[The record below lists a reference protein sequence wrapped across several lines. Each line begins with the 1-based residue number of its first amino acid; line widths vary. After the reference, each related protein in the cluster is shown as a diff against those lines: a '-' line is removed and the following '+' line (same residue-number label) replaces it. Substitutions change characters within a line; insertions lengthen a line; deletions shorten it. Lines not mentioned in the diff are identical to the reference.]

1 LNPRRPALYQV
12 QPNAEENR
20 RSAAM
25 STERPTPAPARP
37 FQAEVSRLLHL
48 MVHSVYTEK
57 DVFLRELISNASDA
71 CDKLRYEAI
80 ARPELIG
87 DDARLAIR
95 LEAHK
100 EGGRLIVADNGIG
113 MNNAELAENLGTIAR
128 SGTRAF
134 LEQLGQQ
141 GENSALIG
149 QFGVG
154 FYAAFMVADRIEVV
168 SRKAGEDAAWLWAS
182 DGANGFSI
190 EPAPEIEAGKVP
202 RGTRITLHLKE
213 DCRAFLDDYEIE
225 RVVKTYSDH
234 ILFPVELVGA
244 DGTAKQLNS
253 ASALWQRSRGE
264 VKPDEYTEA
273 YRGLSGQLDQPALT
287 VHYKAEGRQSYAAL
301 LFVPTQRPFDL
312 FDVERKGR
320 VKLYVKRVFI
330 TEDAALLPGYLRFVR
345 GVIDSEDV
353 PLNISR
359 EMLQNNP
366 AVAQIRRAVTGKVI
380 GELETLA
387 EKEPDKFVG
396 IWEAFGQVLKEG
408 IYEDFERRDA
418 LLKLA
423 RFRSTAGD
431 GWRSLADYVAAMREG
446 QTEIYYLVG
455 ESIDRLRS
463 SPQLEAARERGVEV
477 LLLPDPVDAFWT
489 TAMPKFDGKALKSL
503 SQGDVDLSA
512 IPLREE
518 AAKPKK
524 EPPQDVGD
532 LISSLKAALGEEVDD
547 VKVSQRLVSSP
558 ACLVATA
565 HGPDRTL
572 ERLLQRQQRGINV
585 KPVLEINPGHPLIAA
600 IDRARLAT
608 DQSVVDDLAHLL
620 LDQARIVEGELPS
633 DPARFA
639 ERLNR
644 YLVAGLEGPNTEG
657 RPA

>member
-1 LNPRRPALYQV
+1 
-12 QPNAEENR
+12 
-20 RSAAM
+20 M
-25 STERPTPAPARP
+25 STDRPSPTAPRP

-57 DVFLRELISNASDA
+57 DIFLRELISNASDA

-80 ARPELIG
+80 AQPELIG

-95 LEAHK
+95 IETDKDAGH
-100 EGGRLIVADNGIG
+100 LIIADNGIG
-113 MNNAELAENLGTIAR
+113 MNDSELAENLGTIAR

-134 LEQLGQQ
+134 IERLGKD

-154 FYAAFMVADRIEVV
+154 FYSAFMGADHIEVV
-168 SRKAGEDAAWLWAS
+168 SRKAGETTTWLWTS
-182 DGANGFSI
+182 DGASGFSI
-190 EPAPEIEAGKVP
+190 EAAPETEAAKVP
-202 RGTRITLHLKE
+202 RGTRITLHLK
-213 DCRAFLDDYEIE
+213 DDARNFLDDYEIE
-225 RVVKTYSDH
+225 RIVKTYSDH
-234 ILFPVELVGA
+234 ILFPVELISA

-253 ASALWQRSRGE
+253 ASALWQRSKSE
-264 VKPDEYTEA
+264 VSADEYTEA
-273 YRGLSGQLDQPALT
+273 YRSLAGQLDVPALT

-320 VKLYVKRVFI
+320 VKLYVRRVFI

-366 AVAQIRRAVTGKVI
+366 AVAQIRRAVTAKVI

-387 EKEPDKFVG
+387 NKEPEKFAS
-396 IWEAFGQVLKEG
+396 IWETFGQVLKEG
-408 IYEDFERRDA
+408 IYEDFERRDQ
-418 LLKLA
+418 LLKIA

-431 GWRSLADYVAAMREG
+431 GWRSLSEYIAAMREG
-446 QTEIYYLVG
+446 QSEIYYLVG
-455 ESIDRLRS
+455 ESLDRLKS

-489 TAMPKFDGKALKSL
+489 TANPKFDGKDLKSL

-512 IPLREE
+512 VPLNEE
-518 AAKPKK
+518 AAKAKADAPK
-524 EPPQDVGD
+524 DVGD
-532 LISSLKAALGEEVDD
+532 LISSIKAALGEEVED

-585 KPVLEINPGHPLIAA
+585 KPILEINPGHPLIGA
-600 IDRARLAT
+600 IDRARMAADLT
-608 DQSVVDDLAHLL
+608 VVDDLAHLL
-620 LDQARIVEGELPS
+620 LDQARIVEGELPI
-633 DPARFA
+633 DPARFT

-644 YLVAGLEGPNTEG
+644 YLVAGINAPNTEG

>member
-1 LNPRRPALYQV
+1 LNRRHGALYHK
-12 QPNAEENR
+12 QPDVKENR

-25 STERPTPAPARP
+25 STERPSPATSRP
-37 FQAEVSRLLHL
+37 FEAEVSRLLHL

-80 ARPELIG
+80 ARPELVG
-87 DDARLAIR
+87 DDARFAIR
-95 LEAHK
+95 IETEKEA
-100 EGGRLIVADNGIG
+100 GRLVIADNGIG
-113 MNNAELAENLGTIAR
+113 MNETELAENLGTIAR

-134 LEQLGQQ
+134 LERLGKD

-154 FYAAFMVADRIEVV
+154 FYAAFMVADHIEVL
-168 SRKAGEDAAWLWAS
+168 SRKAGEDAVWLWAS
-182 DGANGFSI
+182 DGANGFTI
-190 EPAPEIEAGKVP
+190 EPAPESEAARVP

-213 DCRAFLDDYEIE
+213 DSRAFLDNYEIE
-225 RVVKTYSDH
+225 RIVKTYSDH
-234 ILFPVELVGA
+234 ILFPVELIGA
-244 DGTAKQLNS
+244 DGAPKQLNS
-253 ASALWQRSRGE
+253 ASALWQRSRSE
-264 VKPDEYTEA
+264 VKPEEYTEA
-273 YRGLSGQLDQPALT
+273 YRSLSGQLDQPALT

-366 AVAQIRRAVTGKVI
+366 AVAQIRRAVTTKVI
-380 GELETLA
+380 GELEALA
-387 EKEPDKFVG
+387 GKESQKLNE
-396 IWEAFGQVLKEG
+396 IWETFGQVLKEG
-408 IYEDFERRDA
+408 IYEDFERRDQ
-418 LLKLA
+418 LLKIAL
-423 RFRSTAGD
+423 FRTTAGD
-431 GWRSLADYVAAMREG
+431 GWRSLGDYVAAMREG

-455 ESIDRLRS
+455 ESLDRLKS
-463 SPQLEAARERGVEV
+463 SPQLEAATARGVEV

-489 TAMPKFDGKALKSL
+489 TASPKFEGKALKSL
-503 SQGDVDLSA
+503 SQGDIDLSA
-512 IPLREE
+512 IPLKEE
-518 AAKPKK
+518 AAKAKSDSPK
-524 EPPQDVGD
+524 DVGD
-532 LISSLKAALGEEVDD
+532 LISSLKAALGDEVDD

-600 IDRARLAT
+600 LDRARLAT
-608 DQSVVDDLAHLL
+608 DQLVVDDLAHLL
-620 LDQARIVEGELPS
+620 LDQARIVEGELPT
-633 DPARFA
+633 DPARFT

-644 YLVAGLEGPNTEG
+644 YLVAGLNAPSTEG

>member
-1 LNPRRPALYQV
+1 
-12 QPNAEENR
+12 
-20 RSAAM
+20 M
-25 STERPTPAPARP
+25 STDSPSPATPRP

-95 LEAHK
+95 IETDKEA
-100 EGGRLIVADNGIG
+100 GRLVIADNGIG
-113 MNNAELAENLGTIAR
+113 MNDAELAENLGTIAR

-134 LEQLGQQ
+134 LERLGKE
-141 GENSALIG
+141 GEGSALIG

-154 FYAAFMVADRIEVV
+154 FYAAFMVADHIEVV
-168 SRKAGEDAAWLWAS
+168 SRKAGEDAAWLWTS
-182 DGANGFSI
+182 DGASGFTI
-190 EPAPEIEAGKVP
+190 VPASETDAAKVP
-202 RGTRITLHLKE
+202 RGTRITLHLK
-213 DCRAFLDDYEIE
+213 DDSRTFLDDYEIE
-225 RVVKTYSDH
+225 RIVKTYSDH
-234 ILFPVELVGA
+234 ILFPIELIGA
-244 DGTAKQLNS
+244 DGAAKQLNS
-253 ASALWQRSRGE
+253 ASALWQRSKSE
-264 VKPDEYTEA
+264 VKPDEYTEV
-273 YRGLSGQLDQPALT
+273 YRSLSGQLDQPALT

-366 AVAQIRRAVTGKVI
+366 AVTQIRRAVTTKVI
-380 GELETLA
+380 SELETFA
-387 EKEPDKFVG
+387 NKEPEKFTQ
-396 IWEAFGQVLKEG
+396 IWETFGQVLKEG
-408 IYEDFERRDA
+408 IYEDFERRDQ

-431 GWRSLADYVAAMREG
+431 GWRSLSEYVAAMREG

-455 ESIDRLRS
+455 ESLDRLKS
-463 SPQLEAARERGVEV
+463 SPQLEAAKERGVEV
-477 LLLPDPVDAFWT
+477 LLLADPVDAFWT
-489 TAMPKFDGKALKSL
+489 TAMPKFADKAMKSL

-512 IPLREE
+512 VPLKEE
-518 AAKPKK
+518 AAKPKADAPK
-524 EPPQDVGD
+524 DVGD
-532 LISSLKAALGEEVDD
+532 LISSLKAALGDEVDD

-572 ERLLQRQQRGINV
+572 ERMLQRQQRGINV
-585 KPVLEINPGHPLIAA
+585 KPILEINPGHPLIAA

-608 DQSVVDDLAHLL
+608 DQIVVDDLAHLL
-620 LDQARIVEGELPS
+620 LDQARIVEGELPT
-633 DPARFA
+633 DPARFT

-644 YLVAGLEGPNTEG
+644 YLVAGLAVQNTEG

>member
-1 LNPRRPALYQV
+1 
-12 QPNAEENR
+12 
-20 RSAAM
+20 M
-25 STERPTPAPARP
+25 STDRPSPATARP
-37 FQAEVSRLLHL
+37 FEAEVSRLLHL

-57 DVFLRELISNASDA
+57 DIFLRELISNASDA

-80 ARPELIG
+80 AHPALLG

-95 LEAHK
+95 IETDKEA
-100 EGGRLIVADNGIG
+100 GRIVIADNGIG
-113 MNNAELAENLGTIAR
+113 MSESELAENLGTIAR

-134 LEQLGQQ
+134 MDRLGKD

-154 FYAAFMVADRIEVV
+154 FYSAFMVADHIDVV
-168 SRKAGEDAAWLWAS
+168 SRKAGENAAWLWSS
-182 DGANGFSI
+182 DGASGYTI
-190 EPAPEIEAGKVP
+190 EPAPEADAAKVS
-202 RGTRITLHLKE
+202 RGTRITLHLK
-213 DCRAFLDDYEIE
+213 DDAKNFLDDYEIE
-225 RVVKTYSDH
+225 RIVKTYSDH

-253 ASALWQRSRGE
+253 ASALWQRSKSE
-264 VKPDEYTEA
+264 VKPEEYTEA
-273 YRGLSGQLDQPALT
+273 YRSLSGQLDQPALT

-320 VKLYVKRVFI
+320 VKLYVRRVFI

-366 AVAQIRRAVTGKVI
+366 AVAQIRRAVTAKLI
-380 GELETLA
+380 GELETFA
-387 EKEPDKFVG
+387 GKEPEKFTQ
-396 IWEAFGQVLKEG
+396 IWETFGQVLKEG
-408 IYEDFERRDA
+408 IYEDFERREQ

-431 GWRSLADYVAAMREG
+431 GWRSLSEYIAAMRDG

-455 ESIDRLRS
+455 ESLDRLKS
-463 SPQLEAARERGVEV
+463 SPQLEAAKERGVEV
-477 LLLPDPVDAFWT
+477 LLLADPVDAFWT
-489 TAMPKFDGKALKSL
+489 TANPKFEDKALKSL

-512 IPLREE
+512 IPLSEE
-518 AAKPKK
+518 SAKTKT
-524 EPPQDVGD
+524 EPPKDVGD

-572 ERLLQRQQRGINV
+572 ERMLQRQQRGINV
-585 KPVLEINPGHPLIAA
+585 KPILEINPAHPLIAA

-608 DQSVVDDLAHLL
+608 DIAVVDDLAHLL

-633 DPARFA
+633 DPARFT

-644 YLVAGLEGPNTEG
+644 YLVAGLKEQSTEG
-657 RPA
+657 TPA

>member
-1 LNPRRPALYQV
+1 
-12 QPNAEENR
+12 
-20 RSAAM
+20 M
-25 STERPTPAPARP
+25 STDQPSPATSRP
-37 FQAEVSRLLHL
+37 FEAEVSRLLHL

-57 DVFLRELISNASDA
+57 DIFLRELISNASDA

-80 ARPELIG
+80 ARPELMG

-95 LEAHK
+95 IETDKEA
-100 EGGRLIVADNGIG
+100 GRLVIADNGVG
-113 MNNAELAENLGTIAR
+113 MSESELAENLGTIAR

-134 LEQLGQQ
+134 MERVGKE

-154 FYAAFMVADRIEVV
+154 FYSAFMVADHIEVV
-168 SRKAGEDAAWLWAS
+168 SRKAGEDTAWLWTS
-182 DGANGFSI
+182 DGASGYTI
-190 EPAPEIEAGKVP
+190 EAAPEADAAKVS
-202 RGTRITLHLKE
+202 RGTRITLHLK
-213 DCRAFLDDYEIE
+213 DDARNFLDDYEIE
-225 RVVKTYSDH
+225 RIVKTYSDH

-244 DGTAKQLNS
+244 DGEAKQLNS
-253 ASALWQRSRGE
+253 ASALWQRSRSE
-264 VKPDEYTEA
+264 VKPEEYTEA
-273 YRGLSGQLDQPALT
+273 YRSLSGQLDEPALT

-301 LFVPTQRPFDL
+301 LFVPSQRPFDL

-366 AVAQIRRAVTGKVI
+366 AVAQIRRAVTTKVI
-380 GELETLA
+380 GELETFA
-387 EKEPDKFVG
+387 SKEPEKFAQL
-396 IWEAFGQVLKEG
+396 WETFGQVLKEG
-408 IYEDFERRDA
+408 IYEDFERREQ

-431 GWRSLADYVAAMREG
+431 GWRTLGEYIAAMREG
-446 QTEIYYLVG
+446 QTDIYYLVG
-455 ESIDRLRS
+455 ESLDRLKS
-463 SPQLEAARERGVEV
+463 SPQLEAAKERNVEV
-477 LLLPDPVDAFWT
+477 LLLADPVDAFWT
-489 TAMPKFDGKALKSL
+489 TANPKFDGKALKSL

-512 IPLREE
+512 IALKEE
-518 AAKPKK
+518 AAKAKADPPK
-524 EPPQDVGD
+524 DVGD

-585 KPVLEINPGHPLIAA
+585 KPILEINPGHPLIAA
-600 IDRARLAT
+600 IDRARLAA
-608 DQSVVDDLAHLL
+608 DVAVVDDLAHLL

-633 DPARFA
+633 DPARFT

-644 YLVAGLEGPNTEG
+644 YLVAGLKEQSTEG

>member
-1 LNPRRPALYQV
+1 
-12 QPNAEENR
+12 
-20 RSAAM
+20 M
-25 STERPTPAPARP
+25 STDQPSPATSRP
-37 FQAEVSRLLHL
+37 FEAEVSRLLHL

-57 DVFLRELISNASDA
+57 DIFLRELISNASDA

-80 ARPELIG
+80 AHPELMG

-95 LEAHK
+95 IETDKEAS
-100 EGGRLIVADNGIG
+100 RIVIADNGIG
-113 MNNAELAENLGTIAR
+113 MNERELAENLGTIAR

-134 LEQLGQQ
+134 VERLGKD
-141 GENSALIG
+141 GESSALIG

-154 FYAAFMVADRIEVV
+154 FYSAFMVADHIDVV
-168 SRKAGEDAAWLWAS
+168 SHKAGEDATWLWAS
-182 DGANGFSI
+182 DGASGYTI
-190 EPAPEIEAGKVP
+190 KPASEADAAKVP
-202 RGTRITLHLKE
+202 RGTRITLHLK
-213 DCRAFLDDYEIE
+213 DDAKNFLDDYEIG
-225 RVVKTYSDH
+225 RIVKTYSDH

-244 DGTAKQLNS
+244 DGEAKQLNS
-253 ASALWQRSRGE
+253 ASALWQRSKNE
-264 VKPDEYTEA
+264 VTPDEYTEA
-273 YRGLSGQLDQPALT
+273 YRSLSGQLDQPALT

-366 AVAQIRRAVTGKVI
+366 AVAQIRRAVTAKLI
-380 GELETLA
+380 GELETFA
-387 EKEPDKFVG
+387 SKEPEKFAGV
-396 IWEAFGQVLKEG
+396 WETFGQVLKEG
-408 IYEDFERRDA
+408 IYEDFERREQ

-431 GWRSLADYVAAMREG
+431 GWRSLSDYIAAMREG
-446 QTEIYYLVG
+446 QTDIYYLVG
-455 ESIDRLRS
+455 ESLDRLRS
-463 SPQLEAARERGVEV
+463 SPQLEAAKERGVEV
-477 LLLPDPVDAFWT
+477 LLLADPVDAFWT
-489 TAMPKFDGKALKSL
+489 TANPKFGDKALKSL

-512 IPLREE
+512 IPLKED
-518 AAKPKK
+518 AAKAKA
-524 EPPQDVGD
+524 EPPKDVGD

-572 ERLLQRQQRGINV
+572 ERMLQRQQRGINA
-585 KPVLEINPGHPLIAA
+585 KPILEINPSHPLIAA
-600 IDRARLAT
+600 IDRARIAT
-608 DQSVVDDLAHLL
+608 DLGVVDDLAHLL

-633 DPARFA
+633 DLARFT

-644 YLVAGLEGPNTEG
+644 YLVAGLKDQNTEG

>member
-1 LNPRRPALYQV
+1 
-12 QPNAEENR
+12 
-20 RSAAM
+20 M
-25 STERPTPAPARP
+25 STDRPSPAGARP

-57 DVFLRELISNASDA
+57 DIFLRELISNASDA

-95 LEAHK
+95 IETDKEA
-100 EGGRLIVADNGIG
+100 GRLVIADNGIG
-113 MNNAELAENLGTIAR
+113 MNESELAENLGTIAR

-134 LEQLGQQ
+134 IERLGKD

-154 FYAAFMVADRIEVV
+154 FYSAFMVADHIEVL
-168 SRKAGEDAAWLWAS
+168 SRKAGEDTVWLWSS
-182 DGANGFSI
+182 DGANGFTI
-190 EPAPEIEAGKVP
+190 GPAEEGESAKAV
-202 RGTRITLHLKE
+202 RGTRITLHLK
-213 DCRAFLDDYEIE
+213 DDAKNFLDDYEIE
-225 RVVKTYSDH
+225 RIVKTYSDH
-234 ILFPVELVGA
+234 ILFPVELIGA
-244 DGTAKQLNS
+244 DGAAKQLNS
-253 ASALWQRSRGE
+253 ASALWQRSKSE
-264 VKPDEYTEA
+264 VKPEEYTEA
-273 YRGLSGQLDQPALT
+273 YRSLAGQLDQPALT

-320 VKLYVKRVFI
+320 VKLYVRRVFI

-387 EKEPDKFVG
+387 NKDPKDFTQ
-396 IWEAFGQVLKEG
+396 IWETFGQALKEG

-431 GWRSLADYVAAMREG
+431 GWRSLSEYVADMREG
-446 QTEIYYLVG
+446 QTDIYYLVG
-455 ESIDRLRS
+455 ESLDRLKA
-463 SPQLEAARERGVEV
+463 SPQLEAAKERGVEV
-477 LLLPDPVDAFWT
+477 LLLADPVDAFWT
-489 TAMPKFDGKALKSL
+489 TASPKFDGKTLKSL

-512 IPLREE
+512 VPLKES
-518 AAKPKK
+518 ATPKAD
-524 EPPQDVGD
+524 PPKDVVD
-532 LISSLKAALGEEVDD
+532 LISSLKAALGDEVDD

-558 ACLVATA
+558 ACLVANA

-572 ERLLQRQQRGINV
+572 ERMLQRQQRGINV

-608 DQSVVDDLAHLL
+608 DLTAVDDLAHLL

-644 YLVAGLEGPNTEG
+644 YLVAGLNAPNTES
-657 RPA
+657 RHA

>member
-1 LNPRRPALYQV
+1 
-12 QPNAEENR
+12 
-20 RSAAM
+20 M
-25 STERPTPAPARP
+25 STDRPSPATSHP

-80 ARPELIG
+80 ASPALIG
-87 DDARLAIR
+87 DDARFAIR
-95 LEAHK
+95 IEADK
-100 EGGRLIVADNGIG
+100 EAGRLTVSDNGIG
-113 MNNAELAENLGTIAR
+113 MNEAELAENLGTIAR

-134 LEQLGQQ
+134 LDRLGKD
-141 GENSALIG
+141 GENSGLIG

-168 SRKAGEDAAWLWAS
+168 SRKAGESAAWLWAS
-182 DGANGFSI
+182 DGTSGFTI
-190 EPAPEIEAGKVP
+190 EPAPEAEAAKVA
-202 RGTRITLHLKE
+202 RGTRIVLYLK
-213 DCRAFLDDYEIE
+213 DDSKNFLDDYEIE

-234 ILFPVELVGA
+234 ILFPVELIGA
-244 DGTAKQLNS
+244 DGATKQLNS
-253 ASALWQRSRGE
+253 ASALWQRSKSE
-264 VKPDEYTEA
+264 VKADEYTEV
-273 YRGLSGQLDQPALT
+273 YRGLSGQFDEPALT

-320 VKLYVKRVFI
+320 VKLYVRRVFI

-366 AVAQIRRAVTGKVI
+366 AVAQIRRAVTAKMI
-380 GELETLA
+380 SELETLA
-387 EKEPDKFVG
+387 SKEPEKFTKV
-396 IWEAFGQVLKEG
+396 WEAFGQVLKEG
-408 IYEDFERRDA
+408 IYEDFERREQ
-418 LLKLA
+418 LLKIA
-423 RFRSTAGD
+423 RFRSTVGD
-431 GWRSLADYVAAMREG
+431 DWRTLAEYVAAMREG

-455 ESIDRLRS
+455 ESLDRLKS
-463 SPQLEAARERGVEV
+463 SPQLEAAKQRGIEV
-477 LLLPDPVDAFWT
+477 LLLSDPVDAFWT
-489 TAMPKFDGKALKSL
+489 TAAPKFDGKAMKSL

-512 IPLREE
+512 VPMTEE
-518 AAKPKK
+518 AAAAKP
-524 EPPQDVGD
+524 EAPQDIAAVVAT
-532 LISSLKAALGEEVDD
+532 LKTALGDEVDD
-547 VKVSQRLVSSP
+547 VKVSQRLVTSP

-565 HGPDRTL
+565 SGPDRTL
-572 ERLLQRQQRGINV
+572 ERLLQRQQRGVNV
-585 KPVLEINPGHPLIAA
+585 KPILEINPTHPLIAA
-600 IDRARLAT
+600 IGRAKGASET
-608 DQSVVDDLAHLL
+608 TVVDDLAHLL

-644 YLVAGLEGPNTEG
+644 YLVAGIGAGVAAAPPTEG
-657 RPA
+657 KSE

>member
-1 LNPRRPALYQV
+1 
-12 QPNAEENR
+12 
-20 RSAAM
+20 M
-25 STERPTPAPARP
+25 STDSPSPATPRP

-87 DDARLAIR
+87 EDARLAIR
-95 LEAHK
+95 IETDKEA
-100 EGGRLIVADNGIG
+100 GRLVIADNGIG
-113 MNNAELAENLGTIAR
+113 MSEAELAENLGTIAR

-134 LEQLGQQ
+134 LERLGKE

-154 FYAAFMVADRIEVV
+154 FYSAFMVADQIEVV
-168 SRKAGEDAAWLWAS
+168 SRKAGEDTAWLWAS
-182 DGANGFSI
+182 DGANGFTIAQATESD
-190 EPAPEIEAGKVP
+190 AAKVP

-213 DCRAFLDDYEIE
+213 DSRTFLDDYEIE
-225 RVVKTYSDH
+225 RIVKTYSDH
-234 ILFPVELVGA
+234 ILFPIELIGA
-244 DGTAKQLNS
+244 DGATRQLNS
-253 ASALWQRSRGE
+253 ASALWQRSKSE
-264 VKPDEYTEA
+264 VKQEDYTEL
-273 YRGLSGQLDQPALT
+273 YRSLSGQLDQPALT

-366 AVAQIRRAVTGKVI
+366 AVAQIRRAVTAKVI

-387 EKEPDKFVG
+387 GKEPEKFTPL
-396 IWEAFGQVLKEG
+396 WEIFGQVLKEG
-408 IYEDFERRDA
+408 IYEDFERRDQ

-431 GWRSLADYVAAMREG
+431 GWRSLGQYVADMREG

-455 ESIDRLRS
+455 ESLDRLRS
-463 SPQLEAARERGVEV
+463 SPQLEAAAERGVEV
-477 LLLPDPVDAFWT
+477 LLLADPVDAFWT
-489 TAMPKFDGKALKSL
+489 TAMPKFEGKAMKSL

-512 IPLREE
+512 IPLKE
-518 AAKPKK
+518 AATPKTD
-524 EPPQDVGD
+524 PPKDVGD
-532 LISSLKAALGEEVDD
+532 LISSLKAALGDEVDD

-572 ERLLQRQQRGINV
+572 ERLLQRQQRGINA

-608 DQSVVDDLAHLL
+608 DLIVVDDLAHLL

-633 DPARFA
+633 DPARFT

-644 YLVAGLEGPNTEG
+644 YLVAGLKDQSTEG
-657 RPA
+657 TPA

>member
-1 LNPRRPALYQV
+1 
-12 QPNAEENR
+12 
-20 RSAAM
+20 M
-25 STERPTPAPARP
+25 STDSPSPATPRP

-95 LEAHK
+95 IETDKEA
-100 EGGRLIVADNGIG
+100 GRLVIADNGIG
-113 MNNAELAENLGTIAR
+113 MNDAELAENLGTIAR

-134 LEQLGQQ
+134 LERLGKE
-141 GENSALIG
+141 GEGSALIG

-154 FYAAFMVADRIEVV
+154 FYAAFMVADHIEVV
-168 SRKAGEDAAWLWAS
+168 SRKAGEDAAWLWTS
-182 DGANGFSI
+182 DGASGFTI
-190 EPAPEIEAGKVP
+190 VPASETDAAKVP
-202 RGTRITLHLKE
+202 RGTRITLHLK
-213 DCRAFLDDYEIE
+213 DDSRTFLDDYEIE
-225 RVVKTYSDH
+225 RIVKTYSDH
-234 ILFPVELVGA
+234 ILFPIELIGA
-244 DGTAKQLNS
+244 DGAAKQLNS
-253 ASALWQRSRGE
+253 ASALWQRSKSE
-264 VKPDEYTEA
+264 VKPDEYTEV
-273 YRGLSGQLDQPALT
+273 YRSLSGQLDQPALT

-366 AVAQIRRAVTGKVI
+366 AVTQIRRAVTTKVI
-380 GELETLA
+380 SELETF
-387 EKEPDKFVG
+387 ENKEPEKFTQ
-396 IWEAFGQVLKEG
+396 IWETFGQVLKEG
-408 IYEDFERRDA
+408 IYEDFERRDQ

-431 GWRSLADYVAAMREG
+431 GWRSLSEYVAAMREG

-455 ESIDRLRS
+455 ESLDRLKS
-463 SPQLEAARERGVEV
+463 SPQLEAAKERGVEV
-477 LLLPDPVDAFWT
+477 LLLADPVDAFWT
-489 TAMPKFDGKALKSL
+489 TAMPKFADKAMKSL

-512 IPLREE
+512 VPLKEE
-518 AAKPKK
+518 AAKPKADAPK
-524 EPPQDVGD
+524 DVGD
-532 LISSLKAALGEEVDD
+532 LISSLKAALGDEVDD

-565 HGPDRTL
+565 HGPDRTP
-572 ERLLQRQQRGINV
+572 ERMLQRHQRGINV
-585 KPVLEINPGHPLIAA
+585 KPILEINPGHPLIAA

-608 DQSVVDDLAHLL
+608 DQIVVDDLAHLL
-620 LDQARIVEGELPS
+620 LDQARIVEGELPT
-633 DPARFA
+633 DPARFT

-644 YLVAGLEGPNTEG
+644 YLVAGLAVQNTEG